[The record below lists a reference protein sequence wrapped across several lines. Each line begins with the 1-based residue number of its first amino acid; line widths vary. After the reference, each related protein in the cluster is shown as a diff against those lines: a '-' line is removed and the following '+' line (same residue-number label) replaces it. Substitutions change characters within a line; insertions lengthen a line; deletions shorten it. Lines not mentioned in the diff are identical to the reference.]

1 MDENLKKEII
11 MEHYQNPIN
20 RNTIEDKSISSIHVS
35 LFEFTFVYDL
45 SSIVFLFIGF

>member
-20 RNTIEDKSISSIHVS
+20 RNTIEDKSY
-35 LFEFTFVYDL
+35 T
-45 SSIVFLFIGF
+45 